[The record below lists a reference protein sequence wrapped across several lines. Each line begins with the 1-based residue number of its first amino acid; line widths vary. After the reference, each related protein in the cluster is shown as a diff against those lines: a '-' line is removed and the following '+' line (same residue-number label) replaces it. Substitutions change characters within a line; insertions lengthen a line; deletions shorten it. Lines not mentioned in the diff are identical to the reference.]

1 MRLEVRQRLPE
12 HLASLSEEGWLESF
26 TKTTVRS
33 DIRTDTRYREVIG

>member
-33 DIRTDTRYREVIG
+33 TFEPTRAIGR